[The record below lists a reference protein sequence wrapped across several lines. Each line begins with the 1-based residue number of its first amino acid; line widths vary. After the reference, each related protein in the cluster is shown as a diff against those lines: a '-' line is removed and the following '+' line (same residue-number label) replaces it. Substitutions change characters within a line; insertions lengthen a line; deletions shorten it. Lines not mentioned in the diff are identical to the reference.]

1 MSVINLNSSSFENE
15 VLKSDK
21 KVLVDFYADWCGP
34 CRMVSPIVEQIAD
47 EHPEYKVCKVNVD
60 EQPELA
66 ASFQVMNIPQTSR
79 MMAALLIYAPTRE
92 NVNAAIFLLPSKVG
106 TLMATTL

>member
-1 MSVINLNSSSFENE
+1 MSVIKLNKNNFENE

-34 CRMVSPIVEQIAD
+34 CRMVGPVVEEIAT

-60 EQPELA
+60 EENELA
-66 ASFQVMNIPQTSR
+66 VSFNIMSIP
-79 MMAALLIYAPTRE
+79 ALFVLE
-92 NVNAAIFLLPSKVG
+92 NGKVTKQAVGVKTKAQILDMLL
-106 TLMATTL
+106 

>member
-66 ASFQVMNIPQTSR
+66 ASFQVMNIPS
-79 MMAALLIYAPTRE
+79 LLVFE
-92 NVNAAIFLLPSKVG
+92 NGEVLKRSAGAKPKAQVLDMLK
-106 TLMATTL
+106 